1 MISFRLRPSDLA
13 RTRFAFSPLWE
24 CVAAFRVWQAPRS
37 HVARR
42 EWSGY
47 FAAAD
52 GREGDWPLLRA
63 LALGPTG
70 AIPDFLAPPPAH
82 PLVRFADEIA
92 ALRATPAAVVA
103 ADLGRALAIDRRSS
117 RALLDTPRLVEELA
131 AELTTFWGL
140 VIAPVWPRVLA
151 CLEAEVVYRSR
162 VLAFAG
168 PRAVL
173 EDLHPDVSFIARGGG
188 GTLRVRSGGASL
200 SRAAGSG
207 LLLVPSVFAWPDVYA
222 VAHAPWRPTVAYP
235 AQGVA
240 ELWLTRGARRASAE
254 PGLAALVGAA
264 RARILRLLVR
274 PRTTLELA
282 TALRASPANASG
294 HLSRLRAAG
303 VVDRMRS
310 GRRVIYSLSG
320 RGHAIV
326 RAADLPG

>member
-1 MISFRLRPSDLA
+1 MITFQLRPADLA

-37 HVARR
+37 QVARR

-52 GREGDWPLLRA
+52 GRDDDWPLLRA

-82 PLVRFADEIA
+82 PFVRFADEIA
-92 ALRATPAAVVA
+92 ALRVTPAAIVA
-103 ADLGRALAIDRRSS
+103 AELGRALAIDRRSG
-117 RALLDTPRLVEELA
+117 RTLRDAARLVDELA

-168 PRAVL
+168 TRAVL
-173 EDLHPDVSFIARGGG
+173 ENLHPDVSFSARGGG
-188 GTLRVRSGGASL
+188 GTLRVRSGGAAL
-200 SRAAGSG
+200 RRAAGNG

-222 VAHAPWRPTVAYP
+222 VAHAPWRPTIAYP

-264 RARILRLLVR
+264 RARILRLLAR

-282 TALRASPANASG
+282 TALRASPATVSG
-294 HLSRLRAAG
+294 HLSRLRVAG
-303 VVDRMRS
+303 VVDRLRA
-310 GRRVIYSLSG
+310 GRRVIYSLSE

-326 RAADLPG
+326 RAADLPV